1 VRRRFA
7 GASSEPLLSGFSFIC
22 VFLTFSV
29 IISVRS
35 SLVLDL
41 WSRWLSSG
49 FRSLIWEF
57 DAVSSER
64 RRVSET
70 DIYLGFFVNIFS
82 FVAMHGWD

>member
-1 VRRRFA
+1 MRRRFA
-7 GASSEPLLSGFSFIC
+7 GASSELLLSGFSFTC

-35 SLVLDL
+35 FLVLDL
-41 WSRWLSSG
+41 WSRWLGSG

-64 RRVSET
+64 GRVSET

-82 FVAMHGWD
+82 FVAMQGWD